1 MKYDVIII
9 GSGFGGLVCGHIL
22 SKQGKNVLL
31 LERQAQPGGCIQSYR
46 REGLAFDT
54 GLHYVGGLAEGQ
66 TMHRLFDSLGLMKL
80 PWHRLDSKGFDLVTI
95 GGDTFAL
102 AEGYENF
109 VDTLAADFPK
119 EREALQRYTKM
130 LRETQELGL
139 DQGSDQ
145 TNRGGSDHP
154 NPSYSGGEISAGGPS
169 YSGGE
174 TGAYEWLTKN
184 FQDPLLVNIVSGNA
198 LKMELR
204 RESLPLFTFA
214 HGQSS
219 YIQSSW
225 RLKGD
230 GNMIVKS
237 LTDDI
242 SHYGGSLICRAEVEE
257 LIEKDGR
264 IVAARCR
271 NGETYEA
278 DIFISDVHPTL
289 TFSWIR
295 QSQVLKNMFRRRMAS
310 LENTFG
316 MFTASLTIKEG
327 TLPYFNHNKF
337 VYTRPNVWTFYD
349 ERDQK
354 GDIGGVMISCR
365 VPEDGS
371 TFTRQI
377 DLMTPVPW
385 NECQQWEDSRIFR
398 RSHAY
403 NTWKEETYARCL
415 ALAETVVPG
424 LTEAVESHYTS
435 TPLTYRDYTLTPFG
449 SAYGVRKDYRNLMM
463 TMLSPRTPLPN
474 LLLTGQN
481 IILHGLEGVA
491 MTATHTCKA
500 VLGQFTV

>member
-46 REGLAFDT
+46 RDGMAFDT

-66 TMHRLFDSLGLMKL
+66 TMHRLFDAIGLMQL
-80 PWHRLDSKGFDLVTI
+80 PWHRLDPKGFDHVTI

-102 AEGYENF
+102 AEGYDAF
-109 VDTLAADFPK
+109 VDTLTASFPQ
-119 EREALQRYTKM
+119 EREALRKYIDV
-130 LRETQELGL
+130 LRLTQELDL
-139 DQGSDQ
+139 GSADANALQ
-145 TNRGGSDHP
+145 T
-154 NPSYSGGEISAGGPS
+154 A
-169 YSGGE
+169 
-174 TGAYEWLTKN
+174 GAYEWLTTN
-184 FQDPLLVNIVSGNA
+184 FHDSLLVNVLSGNA

-219 YIQSSW
+219 YVQSSW
-225 RLKGD
+225 RLQGD
-230 GNMIVKS
+230 GNMIVRS
-237 LTDDI
+237 LIDDI
-242 SHYGGSLICRAEVEE
+242 TRYGGTVRCRAEVEE
-257 LIEKDGR
+257 LIEHDGR

-271 NGETYEA
+271 NGETYEG

-295 QSQVLKNMFRRRMAS
+295 QSEVLKKMFRRRMAS

-327 TLPYFNHNKF
+327 TQPYFNHNKF
-337 VYTRPNVWTFYD
+337 VYSRPNVWTFYD
-349 ERDQK
+349 ERDQN

-371 TFTRQI
+371 IYTRQI
-377 DLMTPVPW
+377 DLMTPMPW
-385 NECQQWEDSRIFR
+385 EQCKAWEDSRLFR

-403 NTWKEETYARCL
+403 NTWKEDTYARCL

-424 LTEAVESHYTS
+424 LGAAVEQHYTS

-481 IILHGLEGVA
+481 VILHGLEGVA
-491 MTATHTCKA
+491 MTALHTSA
-500 VLGQFTV
+500 AILGKDFNDIIK

>member
-22 SKQGKNVLL
+22 SKAGKSVLL

-46 REGLAFDT
+46 REGLTFDT

-66 TMHRLFDSLGLMKL
+66 TMYRLFDMLGLMKL
-80 PWHRLDSKGFDLVTI
+80 PWYRLDPKGFDLVTI

-109 VDTLAADFPK
+109 VDTLAKDFPK
-119 EREALQRYTKM
+119 EREALQRYTDM
-130 LRETQELGL
+130 LRKTQELDL
-139 DQGSDQ
+139 PAADVNDLQ
-145 TNRGGSDHP
+145 
-154 NPSYSGGEISAGGPS
+154 SA
-169 YSGGE
+169 
-174 TGAYEWLTKN
+174 GAYEWLTKN
-184 FQDPLLVNIVSGNA
+184 FQNPLLVNIISGNA

-230 GNMIVKS
+230 GNMIVRS

-242 SHYGGSLICRAEVEE
+242 SHYGGSLVCRAEVEE

-403 NTWKEETYARCL
+403 NTWKEETYTRCL

-424 LTEAVESHYTS
+424 LTDAVESHYTS

>member
-46 REGLAFDT
+46 RDGMAFDT

-66 TMHRLFDSLGLMKL
+66 TMHRLFDAIGLMQL
-80 PWHRLDSKGFDLVTI
+80 PWHRLDPKGFDHVTI

-102 AEGYENF
+102 AEGYDAF
-109 VDTLAADFPK
+109 VDTLAASFPQ
-119 EREALQRYTKM
+119 EREALRKYIDV
-130 LRETQELGL
+130 LRLTQELDL
-139 DQGSDQ
+139 GSADANALQ
-145 TNRGGSDHP
+145 T
-154 NPSYSGGEISAGGPS
+154 A
-169 YSGGE
+169 
-174 TGAYEWLTKN
+174 GAYEWLTTN
-184 FQDPLLVNIVSGNA
+184 FHDPLLVNVLSGNA

-219 YIQSSW
+219 YVQSSW
-225 RLKGD
+225 RLQGD
-230 GNMIVKS
+230 GNMIVRS
-237 LTDDI
+237 LIDDI
-242 SHYGGSLICRAEVEE
+242 TRYGGTVRCRAEVEE
-257 LIEKDGR
+257 LIEHDGR

-271 NGETYEA
+271 NGETYEG
-278 DIFISDVHPTL
+278 DLFISDVHPTL

-295 QSQVLKNMFRRRMAS
+295 QSEVLKKMFRRRMAS

-337 VYTRPNVWTFYD
+337 VYSRPNVWTFYD

-371 TFTRQI
+371 NYTRQI
-377 DLMTPVPW
+377 DLMTPMPW
-385 NECQQWEDSRIFR
+385 DQCKTWEDSHLFR

-403 NTWKEETYARCL
+403 NTWKEDTYARCL

-424 LTEAVESHYTS
+424 LGAAVEQHYTS

-481 IILHGLEGVA
+481 VILHGLEGVA
-491 MTATHTCKA
+491 MTALHTSA
-500 VLGQFTV
+500 AILGKDFNDIIK

>member
-9 GSGFGGLVCGHIL
+9 GSGFGGLVCGHLL

-46 REGLAFDT
+46 REGMAFDT

-66 TMHRLFDSLGLMKL
+66 TMHRLFDAIGLMRL
-80 PWHRLDSKGFDLVTI
+80 PWHRLDPKGFDLVTI

-102 AEGYENF
+102 AEGYDAF
-109 VDTLAADFPK
+109 VDTLAASFPQ
-119 EREALQRYTKM
+119 EREALRKYTDV
-130 LRETQELGL
+130 LRLTQELDL
-139 DQGSDQ
+139 ATADVNALQ
-145 TNRGGSDHP
+145 T
-154 NPSYSGGEISAGGPS
+154 A
-169 YSGGE
+169 
-174 TGAYEWLTKN
+174 GAYEWLTTT
-184 FQDPLLVNIVSGNA
+184 FHDPLLVNVLSGNA

-219 YIQSSW
+219 YVQSSW
-225 RLKGD
+225 RLQGD
-230 GNMIVKS
+230 GNMIVRS

-242 SHYGGSLICRAEVEE
+242 AHYGGTLTCRAEVDE

-271 NGETYEA
+271 NGETYEGNL
-278 DIFISDVHPTL
+278 FISDVHPTL

-295 QSQVLKNMFRRRMAS
+295 QSEVLKKMFRRRMAS

-337 VYTRPNVWTFYD
+337 VYSRPNVWTFYD
-349 ERDQK
+349 ERDTK

-371 TFTRQI
+371 NYTRQI
-377 DLMTPVPW
+377 DLMTPMPW
-385 NECQQWEDSRIFR
+385 EQCKMWEDSRLFR
-398 RSHAY
+398 RSHSY
-403 NTWKEETYARCL
+403 NTWKEDTYARCL

-424 LTEAVESHYTS
+424 LEAAVESHYTS

-491 MTATHTCKA
+491 MTALHTCA
-500 VLGQFTV
+500 AILGKEYNDIIK

>member
-9 GSGFGGLVCGHIL
+9 GSGFGGLVCGHLL

-46 REGLAFDT
+46 REGMAFDT

-66 TMHRLFDSLGLMKL
+66 TMHRLFDAIGLMRL
-80 PWHRLDSKGFDLVTI
+80 PWHRLDPKGFDLVTI

-102 AEGYENF
+102 AEGYDAF
-109 VDTLAADFPK
+109 VDTLAASFPQ
-119 EREALQRYTKM
+119 EREALRKYTDV
-130 LRETQELGL
+130 LRLTQELDL
-139 DQGSDQ
+139 ATADVNALQ
-145 TNRGGSDHP
+145 T
-154 NPSYSGGEISAGGPS
+154 A
-169 YSGGE
+169 
-174 TGAYEWLTKN
+174 GAYEWLTTT
-184 FQDPLLVNIVSGNA
+184 FHDPLLVNVLSGNA

-219 YIQSSW
+219 YVQSSW
-225 RLKGD
+225 RLQGD
-230 GNMIVKS
+230 GNMIVRS

-242 SHYGGSLICRAEVEE
+242 AHYGGTLTCRAEVDE

-271 NGETYEA
+271 NGETYEGNL
-278 DIFISDVHPTL
+278 FISDVHPTL

-295 QSQVLKNMFRRRMAS
+295 QSEVLKKMFRRRMAS

-337 VYTRPNVWTFYD
+337 VYSRPNVWTFYD
-349 ERDQK
+349 ERDTK

-371 TFTRQI
+371 KFTRQI
-377 DLMTPVPW
+377 DLMTPMPW
-385 NECQQWEDSRIFR
+385 EQCKTWEDSRLFR
-398 RSHAY
+398 RSHSY
-403 NTWKEETYARCL
+403 NTWKEDTYARCI
-415 ALAETVVPG
+415 ALAETIVPG
-424 LTEAVESHYTS
+424 LEAAVESHYTS

-491 MTATHTCKA
+491 MTALHTCA
-500 VLGQFTV
+500 AILGKEYNDIIK

>member
-1 MKYDVIII
+1 MKCDVIII

-22 SKQGKNVLL
+22 SKAGKSVLL

-66 TMHRLFDSLGLMKL
+66 TMYRLFDTLGLMKL
-80 PWHRLDSKGFDLVTI
+80 PWHRLDPKGFDLVTI
-95 GGDTFAL
+95 GGETFAL
-102 AEGYENF
+102 AEGYDEF

-119 EREALQRYTKM
+119 EREALQQYTRM
-130 LRETQELGL
+130 LRETEELEM
-139 DQGSDQ
+139 DSTDAKSFQ
-145 TNRGGSDHP
+145 
-154 NPSYSGGEISAGGPS
+154 AA
-169 YSGGE
+169 
-174 TGAYEWLTKN
+174 GAYEWLNAN

-242 SHYGGSLICRAEVEE
+242 SHYGGSLVCRAEVEE

-316 MFTASLTIKEG
+316 MFTASLIIKEG

-424 LTEAVESHYTS
+424 LTDAVESHYTS

>member
-1 MKYDVIII
+1 MKFDVVII

-46 REGLAFDT
+46 RDGLMFDT

-66 TMHRLFDSLGLMKL
+66 MMYRIFDLLGLMCL
-80 PWHRLDSKGFDLVTI
+80 PWHRLDPQGFDLVTI
-95 GGDTFAL
+95 GGDTFPL
-102 AEGYENF
+102 AEGYETF
-109 VDTLAADFPK
+109 VDTLAASFPK
-119 EREALQRYTKM
+119 EREALQHYTDL
-130 LRETQELGL
+130 LRKTQEL
-139 DQGSDQ
+139 DFNSTDANAMQ
-145 TNRGGSDHP
+145 
-154 NPSYSGGEISAGGPS
+154 AA
-169 YSGGE
+169 
-174 TGAYEWLTKN
+174 GAYEWLTTN
-184 FQDPLLVNIVSGNA
+184 FHDPLLVNVLSGNA

-204 RESLPLFTFA
+204 QDSLPLFTFV

-219 YIQSSW
+219 YVQSSW

-230 GNMIVKS
+230 GNMIVRS

-242 SHYGGSLICRAEVEE
+242 THHGGTILCKAEVEE
-257 LIEKDGR
+257 LIEHDGR

-271 NGETYEA
+271 NGETYEG
-278 DIFISDVHPTL
+278 DLFISDVHPTQ

-295 QSQVLKNMFRRRMAS
+295 ESQVLRNLFRRRMAS

-327 TLPYFNHNKF
+327 ALPYFNHNKF
-337 VYTRPNVWTFYD
+337 VYSRPNVWTFYD
-349 ERDQK
+349 ERDQD

-371 TFTRQI
+371 SFARQI
-377 DLMTPVPW
+377 DLMTPIPW
-385 NECQQWEDSRIFR
+385 SQCQQWEDSRLFR

-403 NTWKEETYARCL
+403 NTWEEETYTRCL

-424 LTEAVESHYTS
+424 LGAAVEHHYTS

-491 MTATHTCKA
+491 MTSLHTCA
-500 VLGQFTV
+500 AILGKEILNIEH

>member
-9 GSGFGGLVCGHIL
+9 GSGFGGLACGHIL
-22 SKQGKNVLL
+22 SKQGKSVLL

-46 REGLAFDT
+46 REGMAFDT

-66 TMHRLFDSLGLMKL
+66 TMHRLFDMLGLMRL
-80 PWHRLDSKGFDLVTI
+80 PWYRLDPKGFDLVTI

-102 AEGYENF
+102 TEGYENF

-119 EREALQRYTKM
+119 EREALQRYTDM
-130 LRETQELGL
+130 LRKTQELNL
-139 DQGSDQ
+139 
-145 TNRGGSDHP
+145 
-154 NPSYSGGEISAGGPS
+154 SAADVNDMQS
-169 YSGGE
+169 A
-174 TGAYEWLTKN
+174 GAYEWLTKN

-230 GNMIVKS
+230 GNMIVRS

-242 SHYGGSLICRAEVEE
+242 NRHGGKLVCRAEEEE
-257 LIEKDGR
+257 LIEHDGR

-316 MFTASLTIKEG
+316 MFTASLTIKES

-377 DLMTPVPW
+377 DLMTPIPW
-385 NECQQWEDSRIFR
+385 DECQQWEDSRVFR

-424 LTEAVESHYTS
+424 LTDAVESHYTS
-435 TPLTYRDYTLTPFG
+435 TPLTYRDYTLTPCG

>member
-9 GSGFGGLVCGHIL
+9 GSGFGGLVCGHLL

-46 REGLAFDT
+46 REGMAFDT

-66 TMHRLFDSLGLMKL
+66 TMHRLFDAIGLMKL
-80 PWHRLDSKGFDLVTI
+80 PWYRLDPKGFDLVTI

-102 AEGYENF
+102 AEGYDAF
-109 VDTLAADFPK
+109 VDTLAASFPQ
-119 EREALQRYTKM
+119 EREALRKYTDV
-130 LRETQELGL
+130 LRLTQELDL
-139 DQGSDQ
+139 ATADVNALQ
-145 TNRGGSDHP
+145 T
-154 NPSYSGGEISAGGPS
+154 A
-169 YSGGE
+169 
-174 TGAYEWLTKN
+174 GAYEWLTST
-184 FQDPLLVNIVSGNA
+184 FHDQLLVNVLSGNA

-219 YIQSSW
+219 YVQSSW
-225 RLKGD
+225 RLQGD
-230 GNMIVKS
+230 GNMIVRS

-242 SHYGGSLICRAEVEE
+242 AHYGGTLTCRAEVDE

-271 NGETYEA
+271 NGETYEGNL
-278 DIFISDVHPTL
+278 FISDVHPTL

-295 QSQVLKNMFRRRMAS
+295 QSEVLKKMFRRRMAS

-337 VYTRPNVWTFYD
+337 VYSRPNVWTFYD
-349 ERDQK
+349 ERDTK

-371 TFTRQI
+371 NFTRQI
-377 DLMTPVPW
+377 DLMTPMPW
-385 NECQQWEDSRIFR
+385 EQCKTWEDSRLFR
-398 RSHAY
+398 RSHSY
-403 NTWKEETYARCL
+403 NTWKEDTYARCL

-424 LTEAVESHYTS
+424 LEAAVESHYTS

-491 MTATHTCKA
+491 MTALHTCA
-500 VLGQFTV
+500 AILGKEYNDIIK

>member
-22 SKQGKNVLL
+22 SKQGMNVLL

-46 REGLAFDT
+46 RDGLAFDT

-66 TMHRLFDSLGLMKL
+66 TMHRLFDTIGLMQL
-80 PWHRLDSKGFDLVTI
+80 PWHRLDPKGFDLVTI

-102 AEGYENF
+102 AEGYDAF
-109 VDTLAADFPK
+109 IDTLAASFPQ
-119 EREALQRYTKM
+119 EREALQKYTDM
-130 LRETQELGL
+130 LRQTQELDL
-139 DQGSDQ
+139 GSADANALQ
-145 TNRGGSDHP
+145 T
-154 NPSYSGGEISAGGPS
+154 A
-169 YSGGE
+169 
-174 TGAYEWLTKN
+174 GAYDWLTTT
-184 FQDPLLVNIVSGNA
+184 FHDPLLVNVLSGNA

-219 YIQSSW
+219 YVQSSW

-230 GNMIVKS
+230 GNMIVRS

-242 SHYGGSLICRAEVEE
+242 THYGGTIRCRAEVEE
-257 LIEKDGR
+257 LIEHDGR

-271 NGETYEA
+271 NGETYEGNL
-278 DIFISDVHPTL
+278 FISDVHPTL

-295 QSQVLKNMFRRRMAS
+295 QSGVLKNMFRRRMSS

-337 VYTRPNVWTFYD
+337 VYSRPNVWTFYD
-349 ERDQK
+349 ERDKK
-354 GDIGGVMISCR
+354 GDIGGLMISCR
-365 VPEDGS
+365 VPEDCSG
-371 TFTRQI
+371 FTRQI
-377 DLMTPVPW
+377 DLMTPMPW
-385 NECQQWEDSRIFR
+385 EQCKSWEDSRLFR

-403 NTWKEETYARCL
+403 NTWKEDTYARCL

-424 LTEAVESHYTS
+424 LGAAVEHHYTS
-435 TPLTYRDYTLTPFG
+435 TPLTYRDYTLTPYG

-491 MTATHTCKA
+491 MTSLHTSA
-500 VLGQFTV
+500 AILGKDFNDIIK

>member
-66 TMHRLFDSLGLMKL
+66 AMHRLFDTLGLMRL
-80 PWHRLDSKGFDLVTI
+80 PWHRLDPKGFDLVTI

-102 AEGYENF
+102 AEGYDAF
-109 VDTLAADFPK
+109 VDTLAASFPQ
-119 EREALQRYTKM
+119 EREALQRYTDM
-130 LRETQELGL
+130 LRQTQEL
-139 DQGSDQ
+139 DFGSTDANALQ
-145 TNRGGSDHP
+145 
-154 NPSYSGGEISAGGPS
+154 AA
-169 YSGGE
+169 
-174 TGAYEWLTKN
+174 GAYEWLTTT
-184 FQDPLLVNIVSGNA
+184 FSDPLLVNVVSGNA

-219 YIQSSW
+219 YVQSSW
-225 RLKGD
+225 RLQGD
-230 GNMIVKS
+230 GNLIVRS

-242 SHYGGSLICRAEVEE
+242 SHHGGSLICRAEVDE

-271 NGETYEA
+271 NGETYEGN
-278 DIFISDVHPTL
+278 IFISDVHPTQ

-295 QSQVLKNMFRRRMAS
+295 QSSVLKNMFRRRMTS
-310 LENTFG
+310 LQNTFG

-337 VYTRPNVWTFYD
+337 VYSRPNVWTFYD
-349 ERDQK
+349 ERDK
-354 GDIGGVMISCR
+354 EGGIGGVMISCR

-371 TFTRQI
+371 HYTRQI
-377 DLMTPVPW
+377 DLMTPMPW
-385 NECQQWEDSRIFR
+385 EQCKAWEDSRLFR

-424 LTEAVESHYTS
+424 LGAAVEHHYTS

-491 MTATHTCKA
+491 MTSLHTSA
-500 VLGQFTV
+500 AILGKDFNNIIK

>member
-9 GSGFGGLVCGHIL
+9 GTGFGGLVCGHIL
-22 SKQGKNVLL
+22 SKHGKNVLL
-31 LERQAQPGGCIQSYR
+31 LERQAQPGGCIQSYPR
-46 REGLAFDT
+46 DGLAFDT

-66 TMHRLFDSLGLMKL
+66 TMHHIFDMLGLMQL
-80 PWHRLDSKGFDLVTI
+80 PWHRLDPKGFDRVTI

-109 VDTLAADFPK
+109 VDTLATDFPQ
-119 EREALQRYTKM
+119 EREALQQYTKM
-130 LRETQELGL
+130 LRETEELAL
-139 DQGSDQ
+139 NTDDANAFQ
-145 TNRGGSDHP
+145 T
-154 NPSYSGGEISAGGPS
+154 A
-169 YSGGE
+169 
-174 TGAYEWLTKN
+174 GAYEWLTKT
-184 FQDPLLVNIVSGNA
+184 FRDPLLVNVISGNA

-219 YIQSSW
+219 YVQSSW

-230 GNMIVKS
+230 GNMIVRS
-237 LTDDI
+237 LTNDI
-242 SHYGGSLICRAEVEE
+242 THYGGTVRCRAEVEE
-257 LIEKDGR
+257 LIEREGH

-271 NGETYEA
+271 NGETYEG
-278 DIFISDVHPTL
+278 DVFISDIHPTL
-289 TFSWIR
+289 TFSLIR
-295 QSQVLKNMFRRRMAS
+295 QSQVLKNMFRRRISS

-365 VPEDGS
+365 IPEDDS
-371 TFTRQI
+371 SYTRQI
-377 DLMTPVPW
+377 DLMTPMPW
-385 NECQQWEDSRIFR
+385 EQCKAWEDSRLFC

-403 NTWKEETYARCL
+403 NTWKEDNYARCL
-415 ALAETVVPG
+415 ALAETVLPG
-424 LTEAVESHYTS
+424 LTDAVEQHYTS

-491 MTATHTCKA
+491 MTSLHTSEA
-500 VLGQFTV
+500 VMKLNG

>member
-9 GSGFGGLVCGHIL
+9 GSGFGGLICGHLL

-46 REGLAFDT
+46 RNGMAFDT

-66 TMHRLFDSLGLMKL
+66 TMHRLFDTIGLMRL
-80 PWHRLDSKGFDLVTI
+80 PWQRLDPEGFDLVTI

-102 AEGYENF
+102 AEGYDAF
-109 VDTLAADFPK
+109 VDTLAARFPQ
-119 EREALQRYTKM
+119 EREALRKYTDM
-130 LRETQELGL
+130 LRVTQELDFGT
-139 DQGSDQ
+139 SDA
-145 TNRGGSDHP
+145 NAL
-154 NPSYSGGEISAGGPS
+154 EAA
-169 YSGGE
+169 
-174 TGAYEWLTKN
+174 GAYEWLTN
-184 FQDPLLVNIVSGNA
+184 IFHDPLLVNVLSGNA

-219 YIQSSW
+219 YVQSSW

-230 GNMIVKS
+230 GNLIVRS
-237 LTDDI
+237 ITDDI
-242 SHYGGSLICRAEVEE
+242 AHYGGTILCRAEVEE
-257 LIEKDGR
+257 LIEHEGR

-271 NGETYEA
+271 NGETYEG
-278 DIFISDVHPTL
+278 DIFISDVHPTQ

-295 QSQVLKNMFRRRMAS
+295 QSEVLKKMFRRRMAS

-316 MFTASLTIKEG
+316 MFTASLTIKEN

-337 VYTRPNVWTFYD
+337 VYSRPNVWTFYD
-349 ERDQK
+349 ERDEK

-371 TFTRQI
+371 SYARQI
-377 DLMTPVPW
+377 DLLTPMPW
-385 NECQQWEDSRIFR
+385 EQCKTWDDSRLFR

-424 LTEAVESHYTS
+424 LGAAVEHHYTS
-435 TPLTYRDYTLTPFG
+435 TPLTYRDYTLTPYG
-449 SAYGVRKDYRNLMM
+449 SAFGVRKDYHNLMM

-481 IILHGLEGVA
+481 IILHGLEGVT
-491 MTATHTCKA
+491 MTAFHTSA
-500 VLGQFTV
+500 AILGKGFNDIIK

>member
-9 GSGFGGLVCGHIL
+9 GSGFGGLVCAHIL
-22 SKQGKNVLL
+22 SKAGKSVLV
-31 LERQAQPGGCIQSYR
+31 LERQAQAGGCIQSYR
-46 REGLAFDT
+46 RDGLMFDT

-66 TMHRLFDSLGLMKL
+66 PMHRLFDQLGLMRL
-80 PWHRLDSKGFDLVTI
+80 PWHRLDPKGFDRVTI

-102 AEGYENF
+102 AEGYDAF
-109 VDTLAADFPK
+109 VDTLATSFPK
-119 EREALQRYTKM
+119 EREALQRYTRM
-130 LRETQELGL
+130 LRETELL
-139 DQGSDQ
+139 DLDASHADSLQ
-145 TNRGGSDHP
+145 
-154 NPSYSGGEISAGGPS
+154 AA
-169 YSGGE
+169 
-174 TGAYEWLTKN
+174 GAYEWLTTN
-184 FQDPLLVNIVSGNA
+184 FHDPLLVNIVSGNA

-204 RESLPLFTFA
+204 RESLPLFTYA
-214 HGQSS
+214 HGQNS

-230 GNMIVKS
+230 GNLIVKS
-237 LTDDI
+237 LTDDL
-242 SHYGGSLICRAEVEE
+242 SHYGGTLICRAEVDE

-271 NGETYEA
+271 NGETYEG
-278 DIFISDVHPTL
+278 DIFISDVHPTQ

-310 LENTFG
+310 LQNTFG

-327 TLPYFNHNKF
+327 TLSYFNHNKF
-337 VYTRPNVWTFYD
+337 VYNRPNVWTFYD
-349 ERDQK
+349 ERDAD

-365 VPEDGS
+365 VPEDDS
-371 TFTRQI
+371 TYTRQI
-377 DLMTPVPW
+377 DLLTPMPW
-385 NECQQWEDSRIFR
+385 DQCQQWEDSRLFR
-398 RSHAY
+398 RSHTY
-403 NTWKEETYARCL
+403 NTWKEDTYARCL

-424 LTEAVESHYTS
+424 LTDAVERHYTS

-449 SAYGVRKDYRNLMM
+449 SAYGVRKDYHNLMM

-491 MTATHTCKA
+491 MTSLHTSEA
-500 VLGQFTV
+500 ILEN